1 MANFY
6 QCEDCG
12 EIVLEMGAAGQT
24 CPSQA
29 KHLITPNSTDAAA
42 EKHVP
47 VVRAEGECVKVQ
59 VGSALHPMTD
69 EHHISWIFVKTSF
82 GGSYC
87 NLCAGDPPEAL
98 LHVKPSEVLEVYAYC
113 NLHGL
118 WKAPSPV
125 FELDFGQNDVACSAE
140 FPDGCVNPSAH

>member
-6 QCEDCG
+6 KCDDCG
-12 EIVLEMGAAGQT
+12 EIVLEMGAAGKT

-29 KHLITPNSTDAAA
+29 KQLITPNSTDAAG

-47 VVRAEGECVKVQ
+47 VAKAENGHVKITVGEV
-59 VGSALHPMTD
+59 LHPMTE
-69 EHHISWIFVKTSF
+69 EHHIAWVYVKTSF
-82 GGSYC
+82 GGIHC

-98 LHVKPSEVLEVYAYC
+98 LNVKPSEALEVYAYC

-118 WKAPSPV
+118 WKAPEPV
-125 FELDFGQNDVACSAE
+125 FKLDFGQNDVACSAE
-140 FPDGCVNPSAH
+140 FPSGCVNPSQG